1 MCGITGIAAFNLVG
15 RMQMIHLTAATMAL
29 EHRGPD
35 YQGIWNDDHL
45 GLGHRRL
52 SIIDTSDAANQPMR
66 DASGRYIIAFNG
78 EIFNFKELRLFLEA
92 RGVQFRSQ
100 SDTEVLLELFA
111 LEGPAC
117 LHRLNGFFAFAI
129 ADTHSQSLF
138 IARDRYGIKPLVYL
152 ADEDKF
158 LFASEMKSLLAYGI
172 EREIEPSALMAYLH
186 LNYTPAPLT
195 MVKGVHK
202 LPPGHYIT
210 VSNGTFSVH
219 PWYQLPNNEEA
230 GASFEEKKQLLRSLL
245 EDAVQQRLV
254 ADVPLG
260 SFLSGGVDSS
270 IIAALAARHKPDLHT
285 FSIGYADEKFFDE
298 TAYARK
304 VARHLGTEH
313 TVFSLTN
320 KDLFSHVHG
329 ILDSLDEPF
338 ADSSAIAVYIL
349 SKHSR
354 KHATV
359 ALSGDG
365 ADELFAGYNKHAA
378 LLRAMQPGWKENL
391 AMQFGGLWRTL
402 PHSRHS
408 PFGNKARQLARF
420 AEGMALSPQERYWKW
435 AGFAGNEAVEA
446 LLQPTIVQEEA
457 QVQFR
462 KLKEEI
468 LENISS
474 GKNFNEFLRA
484 DMQLVL
490 PNDMLM
496 KVDLMSMA
504 HALEI
509 RVPFLDHRVVSFAM
523 KLPAE
528 DKITPHSRKRIL
540 REAFSD
546 MLPAEVF
553 QRSKKG
559 FEVPLLPWLRK
570 DLKALI
576 EEDLLEES
584 FIRDQGI
591 FQYPEIQKLWRQ
603 ALSSNPGD
611 SHARIWG
618 LVVFQWWWK
627 KYLA

>member
-349 SKHSR
+349 SKHTR

>member
-1 MCGITGIAAFNLVG
+1 
-15 RMQMIHLTAATMAL
+15 
-29 EHRGPD
+29 
-35 YQGIWNDDHL
+35 
-45 GLGHRRL
+45 
-52 SIIDTSDAANQPMR
+52 
-66 DASGRYIIAFNG
+66 
-78 EIFNFKELRLFLEA
+78 
-92 RGVQFRSQ
+92 
-100 SDTEVLLELFA
+100 
-111 LEGPAC
+111 
-117 LHRLNGFFAFAI
+117 
-129 ADTHSQSLF
+129 
-138 IARDRYGIKPLVYL
+138 
-152 ADEDKF
+152 
-158 LFASEMKSLLAYGI
+158 
-172 EREIEPSALMAYLH
+172 
-186 LNYTPAPLT
+186 
-195 MVKGVHK
+195 
-202 LPPGHYIT
+202 
-210 VSNGTFSVH
+210 
-219 PWYQLPNNEEA
+219 
-230 GASFEEKKQLLRSLL
+230 
-245 EDAVQQRLV
+245 
-254 ADVPLG
+254 
-260 SFLSGGVDSS
+260 
-270 IIAALAARHKPDLHT
+270 
-285 FSIGYADEKFFDE
+285 
-298 TAYARK
+298 
-304 VARHLGTEH
+304 
-313 TVFSLTN
+313 VFSLTN
-320 KDLFSHVHG
+320 KDLFSHVEA
-329 ILDSLDEPF
+329 ILNSLDEPF

-349 SKHSR
+349 SKHTR

-378 LLRAMQPGWKENL
+378 LLRAMQPGWKENMV
-391 AMQFGGLWRTL
+391 MQLGGLWRAL

-408 PFGNKARQLARF
+408 PFGNKARQFARF
-420 AEGMALSPQERYWKW
+420 AEGLALSPQERYWKW
-435 AGFAGNEAVEA
+435 AGFAGKEAVGA
-446 LLQPTIVQEEA
+446 LLQPAIVQEED
-457 QVQFR
+457 QMQFR

-468 LENISS
+468 LENIPS

-523 KLPAE
+523 KLPTE

-559 FEVPLLPWLRK
+559 FEVPLLQWLRK

-618 LVVFQWWWK
+618 LMVFQWWWK

>member
-349 SKHSR
+349 SKHTR

-528 DKITPHSRKRIL
+528 DKITPPSRKRIL